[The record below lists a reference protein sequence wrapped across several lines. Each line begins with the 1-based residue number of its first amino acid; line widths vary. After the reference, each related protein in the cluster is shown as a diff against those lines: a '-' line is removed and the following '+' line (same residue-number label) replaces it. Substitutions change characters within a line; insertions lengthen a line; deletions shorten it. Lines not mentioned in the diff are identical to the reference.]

1 MQNQADLYTR
11 CWKGED
17 SHTTASI
24 FPTKEETRS
33 SARFEPLR
41 TEKGTNNLC
50 EEQDKEI
57 GESKKILEKITGK
70 KVQAIAYP
78 TGAYDKYVINKS
90 YCGRI

>member
-1 MQNQADLYTR
+1 MQNQADLYIR

-41 TEKGTNNLC
+41 TEKGANNLC
-50 EEQDKEI
+50 EE
-57 GESKKILEKITGK
+57 
-70 KVQAIAYP
+70 
-78 TGAYDKYVINKS
+78 
-90 YCGRI
+90 

>member
-41 TEKGTNNLC
+41 TEKGANNLC

-57 GESKKILEKITGK
+57 ITETV
-70 KVQAIAYP
+70 KVLGSCEGPVEVCDFPETAVEQICLNEP
-78 TGAYDKYVINKS
+78 QSYD
-90 YCGRI
+90 